1 VPQERLRGE
10 IASYAA
16 DWEERA
22 RRVEYEFVDHA
33 WLVPLERRLADSS
46 APVPDGFAID
56 VLASGGRNFY
66 RRGEFDASS
75 PRAAT
80 QAMFEALRQY
90 GHSHVALDASLEEP
104 LISRARD
111 LYQAP
116 ARRYEGHPLQVV
128 FAFYVNR
135 SRRGVSTYST
145 KLIGDR
151 SWTIVPGAA
160 DPFARATLSTSL
172 EEKADARLYR
182 RISEILAPQAAAL
195 PSTADVPRKPPH
207 LPRRW
212 CSQPAAEAHRRS
224 LLDGP
229 LTPHLS
235 PRLQAW
241 IAGTGEPEPDHHLR
255 LGIEGVSLLHSW
267 HRRYRDSLREVDPTE
282 LRG

>member
-1 VPQERLRGE
+1 MPL
-10 IASYAA
+10 
-16 DWEERA
+16 A
-22 RRVEYEFVDHA
+22 RRLDEVH
-33 WLVPLERRLADSS
+33 

-56 VLASGGRNFY
+56 VFASGGRNFY
-66 RRGEFDASS
+66 RKGEFDTSS
-75 PRAAT
+75 PQAAT
-80 QAMFEALRQY
+80 TAMFEALRQY
-90 GHSHVALDASLEEP
+90 GHSNVALEEGFQEP

-111 LYQAP
+111 LYLAP
-116 ARRYEGHPLQVV
+116 AQRFEGHPLQVV

-182 RISEILAPQAAAL
+182 RIFEILSPKVATL
-195 PSTADVPRKPPH
+195 PSTADVPRKEPR

-212 CSQPAAEAHRRS
+212 CSRPAVEAHRRS

-235 PRLQAW
+235 PQLQAW
-241 IAGTGEPEPDHHLR
+241 IAGPIEAEPDRHLR
-255 LGIEGVSLLHSW
+255 LGIEGVNLLHAW
-267 HRRYRDSLREVDPTE
+267 CRRYRDCLQEVDPSD
-282 LRG
+282 LKG